1 MKNNEITE
9 MLAACDERRAQRRQF
24 IKMAGGVSAA
34 VAGASLLAGC
44 DDDDD
49 DDGDVITPTPSPTP
63 TPTPTSPPQV
73 VSDQNI
79 LNFALNL
86 EYLEAQFYAFAVNG
100 AYLPDTLLTGTGT
113 GGAATGAKQVTFT
126 DPMIRAFAR
135 EIAADE
141 QAHVAFLR
149 SQLGSAAVA
158 QPALDLRPEGA
169 FTAAARAA
177 GLVGATA
184 TFDPYAN
191 ENNFLLAAFLFEDVG
206 VTAYKGSAALLESKL
221 YLEAAAGIMAAE
233 GYHAAMVR
241 TALFRRG
248 VQTPT
253 LIDATESISNARDSL
268 DGNTDLDQ
276 GVRPAVNGVANIV
289 PTDANALA
297 FGRSAGQ
304 VLNIVYLTPTATN
317 KGGFFPSG
325 VNGGLNLSAANG

>member
-1 MKNNEITE
+1 MQNNEIADV
-9 MLAACDERRAQRRQF
+9 LAACDERRAQRRQF
-24 IKMAGGVSAA
+24 MKMAGGVSAA
-34 VAGASLLAGC
+34 VAGAALLAGC
-44 DDDDD
+44 DDND
-49 DDGDVITPTPSPTP
+49 DDGDVVTPTPSPSPSATP
-63 TPTPTSPPQV
+63 TPAPTS
-73 VSDQNI
+73 SDQNI

-86 EYLEAQFYAFAVNG
+86 EYLEAQFYAFAV
-100 AYLPDTLLTGTGT
+100 TGTSIPINLLSGT
-113 GGAATGAKQVTFT
+113 GRAGAPTGGRQVTFT

-158 QPALDLRPEGA
+158 QPDLDLRPEGA
-169 FTAAARAA
+169 FTTAARSA
-177 GLVGATA
+177 GLVGATG
-184 TFDPYAN
+184 TFDPYAS

-206 VTAYKGSAALLESKL
+206 VTAYRGSAALLESKL
-221 YLEAAAGIMAAE
+221 YLEAAAGIMATE

-248 VQTPT
+248 VDTPS
-253 LIDATESISNARDSL
+253 LIDATEAISNARDSL

-276 GVRPAVNGVANIV
+276 GIRPVNNTANIV
-289 PTDANALA
+289 PTDPNALA

-317 KGGFFPSG
+317 KGGFFPNG
-325 VNGGLNLSAANG
+325 VNGTLSLSAANA

>member
-1 MKNNEITE
+1 MQNNEIADI
-9 MLAACDERRAQRRQF
+9 LAACDGGSAKRRHF
-24 IKMAGGVSAA
+24 MKMAGGVSAA
-34 VAGASLLAGC
+34 VAGAALLAGC
-44 DDDDD
+44 DDDDE
-49 DDGDVITPTPSPTP
+49 DDGDMVTPTPSPTP
-63 TPTPTSPPQV
+63 TPTPAGTT
-73 VSDQNI
+73 SDQNI

-100 AYLPDTLLTGTGT
+100 AYLPSTLTTGIGT
-113 GGAATGAKQVTFT
+113 AGTATGAKQVTFT

-141 QAHVAFLR
+141 QAHVTFLR
-149 SQLGSAAVA
+149 SQLGSVAVA

-177 GLVGATA
+177 GLVGATG
-184 TFDPYAN
+184 TFDPYAT

-248 VQTPT
+248 VDTPA
-253 LIDATESISNARDSL
+253 LIDSTEAISNARDSL
-268 DGNTDLDQ
+268 DGTSDLDQ
-276 GVRPAVNGVANIV
+276 GIRPANNTANIV
-289 PTDANALA
+289 PTDSNALA

-317 KGGFFPSG
+317 KGGFFPNG
-325 VNGGLNLSAANG
+325 VNGTLNLSAANG